1 MVMNEN
7 EELRNRIAGS
17 VSPENVELPEYL
29 VAQAAKAKP
38 KRVFGFNQLRLGL
51 GSLAFGSLALVGAF
65 VLPSALAPQP
75 LFTMGMAA
83 QGGQAMSSLESA
95 PAADAKVGM
104 IWPGYVQYNYIA
116 DGLSSDTGRGHVYQA
131 ELVGTAEELI
141 ASLMKEFKIDGEIK
155 RDEWSTDAAPSFTV
169 QTKSADGVE
178 SYLNVYWAGTG
189 TWYFS
194 SWDPSKWQCAPAS
207 TDSKDEGSSE
217 ATCEQ
222 PKPEPEKIPSK
233 EEMANYAA
241 KLFAKLGT
249 DIKASDFMVNRDEW
263 GGSAYADLT
272 LNGQSLPVS
281 VSVGWDAWGNLANA
295 SGHSFR
301 LVDRGEFKTVSAID
315 AVSRIKEGRWYGS
328 APSSFYNNTAI
339 TSRVAVDPVVG
350 SETAVEPLPGQGDA
364 PEVDPTPKVVDLKIN
379 KSTAAMLGVWDAA
392 GGFWLVPGHLLY
404 NEQGWFDSI
413 ISLEEGVIELPKY
426 EEVAPMIEPGAN
438 TKNG

>member
-1 MVMNEN
+1 
-7 EELRNRIAGS
+7 
-17 VSPENVELPEYL
+17 
-29 VAQAAKAKP
+29 
-38 KRVFGFNQLRLGL
+38 
-51 GSLAFGSLALVGAF
+51 
-65 VLPSALAPQP
+65 
-75 LFTMGMAA
+75 
-83 QGGQAMSSLESA
+83 MSSLESA

-169 QTKSADGVE
+169 QTKSADGIE
-178 SYLNVYWAGTG
+178 TYLNVYWAGTG

-281 VSVGWDAWGNLANA
+281 VSVGWDA
-295 SGHSFR
+295 
-301 LVDRGEFKTVSAID
+301 
-315 AVSRIKEGRWYGS
+315 
-328 APSSFYNNTAI
+328 
-339 TSRVAVDPVVG
+339 
-350 SETAVEPLPGQGDA
+350 
-364 PEVDPTPKVVDLKIN
+364 
-379 KSTAAMLGVWDAA
+379 
-392 GGFWLVPGHLLY
+392 
-404 NEQGWFDSI
+404 
-413 ISLEEGVIELPKY
+413 
-426 EEVAPMIEPGAN
+426 GA
-438 TKNG
+438 T